1 MSLVWL
7 YAVRGAAAAAP
18 TRTGVDGEEPRL
30 VVHGELAAVV
40 GTVSEQGF
48 DEQALAAAMDDL
60 PRIERL
66 ARAHHGVIAEAAE
79 AGPVAPLR
87 LATVYRDDAAVARM
101 LAERSSDLAAV
112 LERVRG
118 RREWGVKVYVDAKA
132 EAPAAE
138 PAAEDRPGTS
148 YLLRRRAQR
157 DRGVA
162 AAERARRVA
171 DTLDAALA
179 AVAQSAIR
187 LKIQDARLSGRT
199 QDMVLNA
206 TYLVDTAAE
215 EDFRAVLAGIEGDG
229 ATVAVTGPWP
239 PFSFA
244 EAP

>member
-87 LATVYRDDAAVARM
+87 LATVYRDDAAVA
-101 LAERSSDLAAV
+101 